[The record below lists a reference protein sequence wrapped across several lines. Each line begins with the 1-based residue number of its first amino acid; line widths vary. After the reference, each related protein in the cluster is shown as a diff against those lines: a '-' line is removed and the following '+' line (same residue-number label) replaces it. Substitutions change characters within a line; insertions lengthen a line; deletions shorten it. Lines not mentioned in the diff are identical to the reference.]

1 MLVWFICL
9 EISENK
15 EREKRVWEF
24 SSGLQGQARKE
35 EKPVGGEQHLS
46 TTSIYFKF
54 DPFRLPLIL
63 VWLRA
68 QKGGSFSNSEL
79 GTSAFP

>member
-1 MLVWFICL
+1 MGVDF
-9 EISENK
+9 
-15 EREKRVWEF
+15 RP
-24 SSGLQGQARKE
+24 SGPGKGGETSRGGG
-35 EKPVGGEQHLS
+35 GGEQHLS

>member
-1 MLVWFICL
+1 MGVYFRP
-9 EISENK
+9 SGPGK
-15 EREKRVWEF
+15 EGGET
-24 SSGLQGQARKE
+24 S
-35 EKPVGGEQHLS
+35 PGEQHLS
-46 TTSIYFKF
+46 ALSIYFKF

-68 QKGGSFSNSEL
+68 QKGGSFGNSEL